1 MSKRTWKM
9 EYWPEI
15 VAMLID
21 ANKESGSNNLPAMYD
36 YGDRIRTY
44 MKNIGVEHTQ
54 NRKNN
59 SGSYYYIDTPEKM
72 QKFVDNWESL
82 NDLSH
87 YVVRMRQWMKP
98 YEKRYLHE
106 IIYKKRKGEF
116 DALVSENDS

>member
-36 YGDRIRTY
+36 YGNRIQTY
-44 MKNIGVEHTQ
+44 MKNKTEHTQ
-54 NRKNN
+54 HRNN
-59 SGSYYYIDTPEKM
+59 SGNYYYIHTPEIM
-72 QKFVDNWESL
+72 QRFVDNWESL
-82 NDLSH
+82 NDLSQ
-87 YVVRMRQWMKP
+87 YVVRVKQCMKP

-106 IIYKKRKGEF
+106 IIYKKRKEEF